1 MNKDDLD
8 LDLEIIDE
16 SPSSEGEEERKERL
30 FNESLKIIKSAME
43 NVIQEI
49 VIKLEDGSTH
59 IVYVTKL
66 DWVDGKVVMD
76 FAVLDQ
82 ERKAELAPHVE
93 KCITMQ
99 LQDAFNKRSKKKK
112 EGKLCLTFL
121 HKLRLQ

>member
-16 SPSSEGEEERKERL
+16 SPSEEGEEERKERL

-99 LQDAFNKRSKKKK
+99 LQDAFNKRSKKKFK
-112 EGKLCLTFL
+112 FF
-121 HKLRLQ
+121 

>member
-8 LDLEIIDE
+8 LNLEIIDE

-66 DWVDGKVVMD
+66 DWVDGKVIMD

-99 LQDAFNKRSKKKK
+99 LQDAFNKRSKKKFK
-112 EGKLCLTFL
+112 FF
-121 HKLRLQ
+121 